1 MKKFE
6 HKSYSSAKIDAQ
18 ENLNGLT
25 HYVDNETLKYFGS
38 RINQTFILGD
48 GLLFGL
54 IESVYLTYKKTSRGF
69 RFVIFDITGNVVER
83 ADLDSTYSSA
93 KSAKKY
99 MYEYLETVDPKEI
112 TKKALQ
118 DKKKYLLRDIE
129 KIDED
134 INSLS

>member
-1 MKKFE
+1 MKRFE
-6 HKSYSSAKIDAQ
+6 RQTYNSAKLDAQ
-18 ENLNGLT
+18 LNLKGLT
-25 HYVDNETLKYFGS
+25 HYVDDDTLKYFGS
-38 RINQTFILGD
+38 RINQTFILED

-54 IESVYLTYKKTSRGF
+54 IESVYLTYEKKNRGF
-69 RFVIFDITGNVVER
+69 RFVIFDISGNVVER
-83 ADLDSTYSSA
+83 ADLDSTYSSS
-93 KSAKKY
+93 KYAKKY
-99 MYEYLETVDPKEI
+99 MYEYLETIDATEI